1 MWTKLQNATDQTEN
15 MKITLQEKAVEV
27 EKLKREIILINE
39 QLQSAY
45 LKTDALQTTNRLLIE
60 GQRNVKRDLNK
71 QIDDLKH
78 RFSNFALAEENFRQ
92 MSVYWNQALQEKTIT
107 IQNWNTWYENNF
119 GAHNRT

>member
-1 MWTKLQNATDQTEN
+1 MNCRYQTEN
-15 MKITLQEKAVEV
+15 TNIALQEKAVEV
-27 EKLKREIILINE
+27 EKLKQEIVLINE

-45 LKTDALQTTNRLLIE
+45 LKTDALKTTNCLLIE

-107 IQNWNTWYENNF
+107 IQNWNRWYENNF
-119 GAHNRT
+119 GVHNRT